1 MKLYNPNNF
10 IKDQI
15 LPSQYRTEEKLYYS
29 DDNEHYIEIQNKNIY
44 KKDDNNNYVVIGR
57 LSNSY
62 NAIWFASDM
71 DFLNRKLDKAQKQ
84 LTMWD
89 FYHITEVVNQ
99 VSEFEVKQNSLIALT
114 GLIIN
119 CGTFIANE
127 ESYSTGDIVF
137 RMADGSLQHIRA
149 ERGGMFYPSKLQ
161 QISANNFKFSYS
173 FINSPP
179 SLGETVIP
187 KTENNIWDASNAAA
201 NKEITFENIEINN
214 STINYSIVQTVRG
227 TENIRF
233 EPIYID
239 KKLVQ
244 PVIKTFIEKDWNE
257 YEEIYLEYSLTL
269 ENGYFILSFNNPF
282 ESLLLII
289 K

>member
-10 IKDQI
+10 IKDQV
-15 LPSQYRTEEKLYYS
+15 LPSQYKGEDIYVKDVNSETGYTKIQGTDLY
-29 DDNEHYIEIQNKNIY
+29 I
-44 KKDDNNNYVVIGR
+44 KDDNNYYLIGK
-57 LSNSY
+57 LNGSY

-99 VSEFEVKQNSLIALT
+99 VSEFEIKQNSLIALT

-149 ERGGMFYPSKLQ
+149 ERGGMFYPSKLER
-161 QISANNFKFSYS
+161 INANNFKFSYS
-173 FINSPP
+173 FINTPP
-179 SLGETVIP
+179 SQGEKEISE
-187 KTENNIWDASNAAA
+187 ENNVWDASGAST
-201 NKEITFENIEINN
+201 NKTITFEDVEISNP
-214 STINYSIVQTVRG
+214 TTNYSIVQTVG
-227 TENIRF
+227 AENIHF
-233 EPIYID
+233 EGIYITNQ
-239 KKLVQ
+239 LVQ
-244 PVIKTFIEKDWNE
+244 PIIKTFIQKQSGE
-257 YEEIYLEYSLTL
+257 YEEIYSDYSLEFDSVSGEFT
-269 ENGYFILSFNNPF
+269 LSFSYPS
-282 ESLLLII
+282 EKLVVI